1 MTILK
6 FGDQGPNVERW
17 QLFLLGQ
24 GFDPDLADGCF
35 GKSTL
40 DATIA
45 FQNEHGLGADGIVGP
60 ATWAHAELYGFD
72 ADAPSAFAAGVL
84 DCPGDGAADD
94 TCLDL
99 PPRPAGAITG
109 SQFLEATKSRGRPER
124 EEAIFAEIAA
134 GNIPSFLRKFRR
146 VALLAAGADKAE
158 HRAVALVTPDYL
170 AIGSDEDFLR
180 IPMSSLTAQRIADLC
195 HCLLPTRRLVD
206 AIYRQAALTLR
217 PQPLRAGPQ
226 MMSNAYYST
235 HHQAIEQQRGG
246 RAPGELTVGHK
257 KDVVLSNR
265 LQARPDRVA
274 IYGWHLGPTKPIQP
288 LSTLHENTYA
298 DYSHG
303 LRLIRVALTVDGA
316 AASAT
321 EVLGDPS
328 LCALLSDEGPIS
340 SHRVPGV

>member
-6 FGDQGPNVERW
+6 FGDKGPNVERW

-24 GFDPDLADGCF
+24 GFDTDLADGCF
-35 GKSTL
+35 GQMTL

-72 ADAPSAFAAGVL
+72 ADAPAAFAAEVL
-84 DCPGDGAADD
+84 ECAADGSAD
-94 TCLDL
+94 DSCLEF
-99 PPRPAGAITG
+99 PTRPAGAVTG
-109 SQFLEATKSRGRPER
+109 SQFLEETKRRSRLER

-134 GNIPSFLRKFRR
+134 GNIPAFLRKFRR
-146 VALLAAGADKAE
+146 VALLAAGSDKAE
-158 HRAVALVTPDYL
+158 HSAVVLVTPDYM

-180 IPMSSLTAQRIADLC
+180 IPMSSLTAQRVADLC
-195 HCLLPTRRLVD
+195 NCLLPTRRLVD
-206 AIYRQAALTLR
+206 AIYQQAALTLR

-246 RAPGELTVGHK
+246 RATGELTVGHK
-257 KDVVLSNR
+257 KDVVVSNR
-265 LQARPDRVA
+265 LRARPDRVA
-274 IYGWHLGPTKPIQP
+274 IYGWHLGPRKPIQP
-288 LSTLHENTYA
+288 LSTVHENTYA

-303 LRLIRVALTVDGA
+303 LRLVRVALTVDGA
-316 AASAT
+316 PASAPD
-321 EVLGDPS
+321 VLGDPS
-328 LCALLSDEGPIS
+328 LCALLSDEGPMP
-340 SHRVPGV
+340 SHRVPGL